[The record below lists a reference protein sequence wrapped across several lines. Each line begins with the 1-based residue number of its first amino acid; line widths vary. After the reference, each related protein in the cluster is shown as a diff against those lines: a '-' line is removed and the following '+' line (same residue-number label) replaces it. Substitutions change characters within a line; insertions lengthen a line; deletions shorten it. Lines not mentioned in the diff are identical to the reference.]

1 MVRRCIQDP
10 AEDVWSSPN
19 WPPRVE
25 IIFVNSLVE
34 EMKYHL
40 DVIPSNFHDQAWQNV
55 VKDFN
60 QCSGLNFD
68 KAELK
73 KHLSILK
80 KGYRIVKPLY
90 NHGGFGWHN
99 RRKRVVVDD
108 SVWAEYIEVPPE
120 ITPYRKYGCPI
131 YKELCHIFMRPK
143 ATGEFAVSSTEP
155 GSNSSERNKWKLTE
169 QPKSG
174 SNKRNSIGPD
184 NPKGSKNSDMDQYQN
199 PYSTGNCI
207 LALNDMPGVDRR
219 LYNPAMD
226 LFENQTWRELL

>member
-25 IIFVNSLVE
+25 KIFVNSLVE

-73 KHLSILK
+73 KHLSILRK
-80 KGYRIVKPLY
+80 RYRIVKPLY
-90 NHGGFGWHN
+90 NHGGFGWDN
-99 RRKRVVVDD
+99 RRKRVVIDD
-108 SVWAEYIEVPPE
+108 SVWAEYIEVCLDFHFITASRNVVVPP
-120 ITPYRKYGCPI
+120 
-131 YKELCHIFMRPK
+131 FQ
-143 ATGEFAVSSTEP
+143 F
-155 GSNSSERNKWKLTE
+155 
-169 QPKSG
+169 
-174 SNKRNSIGPD
+174 
-184 NPKGSKNSDMDQYQN
+184 
-199 PYSTGNCI
+199 
-207 LALNDMPGVDRR
+207 
-219 LYNPAMD
+219 
-226 LFENQTWRELL
+226 